1 MQRKA
6 ARITRNRTR
15 PKSLKSLLKQRLRWV
30 RGNLKALGDLIRSK
44 VSIKEKALITF
55 LFFMLIIFIAEPTIA
70 ITEILRKQIE
80 TLTGT

>member
-1 MQRKA
+1 
-6 ARITRNRTR
+6 
-15 PKSLKSLLKQRLRWV
+15 LKSLLKQRLRWV